1 MQNHISEHSFQT
13 QRYNMIEGQL
23 KPNKI
28 INPAVLEAFSTIARE
43 NFVPAGHKKQAYC
56 ESKIA
61 LSVTRHL
68 MEPMNLAK
76 LIQAVQPKNTDKSL
90 VIGSASGYSA
100 AILAH
105 LTTEVHAL
113 ENDKDLSAQATTA
126 LKKTGLHNICFHTA
140 PLTEGAPKHGP
151 YDLILIDGAI
161 SELPEA
167 ITNQLSEGGR
177 IVTLLQKKN
186 QFCQG
191 TLYQKNGDNLS
202 SIPLFETEAFVLP
215 GFEKAKSFSF
225 AA

>member
-1 MQNHISEHSFQT
+1 MQNHISEHHFQT

-28 INPAVLEAFSTIARE
+28 MSPDLLQAFSTIARE
-43 NFVPAGHKKQAYC
+43 DFVGSSHKKQAYC

-61 LSVTRHL
+61 LNATRQL

-76 LIQAVQPKNTDKSL
+76 LIQAAHPQHTDKAL

-105 LTTEVHAL
+105 LTAEVHAL
-113 ENDKDLSAQATTA
+113 ESDKDLSAQAITA
-126 LKKTGLHNICFHTA
+126 LKKTAMHNICFHA
-140 PLTEGAPKHGP
+140 GPLAEGAPKHGP
-151 YDLILIDGAI
+151 YTIILIDGAI
-161 SELPEA
+161 TELPPTIA
-167 ITNQLSEGGR
+167 DQLKEGGR
-177 IVTLLQKKN
+177 LVTLTQKKN

-191 TLYQKNGDNLS
+191 MVYQKNEGNLS
-202 SIPLFETEAFVLP
+202 SIPLFETEAIILP
-215 GFEKAKSFSF
+215 GFEKEKSFSF